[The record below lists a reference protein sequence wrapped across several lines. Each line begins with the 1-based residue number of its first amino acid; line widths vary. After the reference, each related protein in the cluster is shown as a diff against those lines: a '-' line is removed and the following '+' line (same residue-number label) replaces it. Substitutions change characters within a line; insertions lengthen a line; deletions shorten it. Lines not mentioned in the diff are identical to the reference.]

1 MISVKG
7 FLGDPLLL
15 LSLAVVSG
23 YALGRLRF
31 GRISLGLSGALFTGL
46 LFGMAGGSVP
56 REYFSW
62 NLLVFVVA
70 VGLLASED
78 IVGAVRLYGWRFP
91 LLSLAVT
98 FSGALVLFFSAL
110 FFGRAVDP
118 FLVVGT
124 YTGALTSSPGL
135 GAALEATGGNP
146 LVVVGYTVAYPF
158 GVVAV
163 VLFVQL
169 APIVFAIDVEEER
182 RSLASLRRSKGL
194 QVPSEGSVGFSLVA
208 FALSMAL
215 GSLVGAVKVPL
226 PGLGS
231 LSLGATGGALLV
243 ALAAGTLGRVG
254 PLAFRMDPS
263 ILGAFRSLSLAFF
276 LAASGLMAGPQIV
289 AALSEHG
296 LLLIAM
302 GLVSALFAEAVG
314 YFMGRRLWKMNWIL
328 LSGAICGAMTSTP
341 GLGAA
346 IDATGSEECAAG
358 YGAAYPVAIVGM
370 VLFTSLLH
378 LGLRAVA
385 LSGG

>member
-1 MISVKG
+1 MKG

>member
-1 MISVKG
+1 MKG
-7 FLGDPLLL
+7 LPSDPLLL

-98 FSGALVLFFSAL
+98 FAGALALFLSAL
-110 FFGRAVDP
+110 FFGRVVDP
-118 FLVVGT
+118 LLVVGT

-169 APIVFAIDVEEER
+169 APILFAIDVEEER
-182 RSLASLRRSKGL
+182 RSLASLRRSRGL
-194 QVPSEGSVGFSLVA
+194 RAPAEGSVGFSLVA

-243 ALAAGTLGRVG
+243 ALAAGTLGRIG

-302 GLVSALFAEAVG
+302 GLFSALFAEAVG
-314 YFMGRRLWKMNWIL
+314 YLMGRRLWKMNWIL

-378 LGLRAVA
+378 LGLRAMA

>member
-1 MISVKG
+1 MTSVKG
-7 FLGDPLLL
+7 LPSDPLLL

-98 FSGALVLFFSAL
+98 FAGALALFLSAL
-110 FFGRAVDP
+110 FFGRVVDP
-118 FLVVGT
+118 LLVVGT

-169 APIVFAIDVEEER
+169 APILFAIDVEEER
-182 RSLASLRRSKGL
+182 RSLASLRRSRGL
-194 QVPSEGSVGFSLVA
+194 RAPAEGSVGFSLVA

-231 LSLGATGGALLV
+231 LSLGGTGGGRLV
-243 ALAAGTLGRVG
+243 ALAAGTLGRIG

-302 GLVSALFAEAVG
+302 GLFSALFAEAVG
-314 YFMGRRLWKMNWIL
+314 YLMGRRLWKMNWIL

-378 LGLRAVA
+378 LGLRAMA

>member
-1 MISVKG
+1 MIPVKG

-169 APIVFAIDVEEER
+169 APILFAIDVEEER

>member
-1 MISVKG
+1 MKEL
-7 FLGDPLLL
+7 LGDPLLL

>member
-1 MISVKG
+1 MIPVKEL
-7 FLGDPLLL
+7 LGDPLLL